1 MDNGFNS
8 SSMDT
13 NMQCPTPSGL
23 PHKKEVNKVAFKVI
37 NQSIAYVVEAI
48 VDDYVMMNTIDTK
61 KT

>member
-1 MDNGFNS
+1 
-8 SSMDT
+8 
-13 NMQCPTPSGL
+13 MQCPTPIGL
-23 PHKKEVNKVAFKVI
+23 PHKKELNTIAFKVT

>member
-23 PHKKEVNKVAFKVI
+23 PHKKEVNSVAFKVT
-37 NQSIAYVVEAI
+37 NQFAIDVVEAI
-48 VDDYVMMNTIDTK
+48 VDDYVMMNAINTRRT
-61 KT
+61 

>member
-1 MDNGFNS
+1 ME
-8 SSMDT
+8 T

-23 PHKKEVNKVAFKVI
+23 PHKKEVNRVEFKVT

-48 VDDYVMMNTIDTK
+48 VDDYVMMNTVDTK